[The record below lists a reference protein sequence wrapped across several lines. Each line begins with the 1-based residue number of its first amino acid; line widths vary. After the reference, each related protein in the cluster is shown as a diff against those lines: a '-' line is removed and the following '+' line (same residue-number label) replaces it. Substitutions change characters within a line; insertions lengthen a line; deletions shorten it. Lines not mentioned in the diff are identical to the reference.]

1 MPQLLK
7 LLALT
12 LIWWSSNIVEY
23 FFFAA
28 DILGATELKGPV
40 SFEYK
45 DLKAG
50 TKNFSADNKPW
61 EGSFGTVYKKNFCCI
76 FQYYDGKHAQKTMS
90 LCECFFFLKAVDYH
104 KQKKYFKVKQRKTL
118 SLVNHTYYYTGYSEK
133 WKSCCCQETSVGE
146 IKKNGGW
153 FWKWSEAYK

>member
-45 DLKAG
+45 DLKAA
-50 TKNFSADNKPW
+50 TKNFSADNKP
-61 EGSFGTVYKKNFCCI
+61 
-76 FQYYDGKHAQKTMS
+76 
-90 LCECFFFLKAVDYH
+90 
-104 KQKKYFKVKQRKTL
+104 
-118 SLVNHTYYYTGYSEK
+118 
-133 WKSCCCQETSVGE
+133 
-146 IKKNGGW
+146 
-153 FWKWSEAYK
+153 